1 MQEKF
6 LPGQHLITKFGDG
19 GFHFGGMSHLGSLL
33 ILPSGMR
40 ALGAEVLSE
49 VQPSMISGLVD
60 EKAEIDFLL
69 IGTGKTIAHAPA
81 ALSAWLRREAINFDV
96 MDTPAALRTYNVVAD
111 EGRRVA
117 AILIAVD

>member
-1 MQEKF
+1 MQGKF
-6 LPGQHLITKFGDG
+6 LPGRHLITKFGDG
-19 GFHFGGMSHLGSLL
+19 GFYFGGMSHLGSLL

-60 EKAEIDFLL
+60 EKMEIDFLL
-69 IGTGKTIAHAPA
+69 IGTGKAIAPA
-81 ALSAWLRREAINFDV
+81 PKPLADWLKSHAISFDV